1 MGTFKNIQHKLE
13 QFIKKYYINEL
24 IKGVIL
30 FFSIGLLYFLITLS
44 VESLLW
50 LNTTARAILFWL
62 FVLVELA
69 LFYRF
74 IALPLAKLFKL
85 KQGIN
90 ATKASKL
97 IGNHFPEVNDKLLNV
112 LQLYS
117 ENSQSELLLASI
129 DQKAEEL
136 SPIPFKLAINFKQNI
151 KYLKYAA
158 IPLAIICC
166 VAIFG
171 KLNWFSDSYERV
183 VNYKTAYE
191 APAPFQFYVLNNTL
205 STTENKSFTLIV
217 KTDGSVIPESA
228 EIEFNNESYFLKQ
241 QGSGAF
247 EFEFQQPKSDITFR
261 LTANGIYSKPYTLKI
276 VEVPT
281 LLSFEM
287 ALEYPKYTNKRDEI
301 LKSTGNAVVPQGTN
315 VTWTLTTKATENVT
329 LYSSDT
335 LTFNVT
341 QDDTYK
347 ASMHVFNG
355 MDYNITTSNSNLKDY
370 ENLAFNISVIKDQY
384 PELTIETKVDSLDL
398 QTLYFYGKASD
409 DYGLSKLRLVY
420 YSTEKDDKKEMKA
433 IPITPG
439 NYAEFISAFP
449 NDLDIEEGV
458 AYELYFEV
466 FDNDGSNRPKSTKSA
481 VFTYRKRTQ
490 TEEEAKQLQE
500 QNETI
505 QGLDKALDN
514 FEKQQKELEQLSKT
528 QKEKSELNFS
538 DKKKFENF
546 IKRQKQQENM
556 MQEFN
561 KKMKDNLEDFQKE
574 NKKEDQFKED
584 LKERLQ
590 ENEEQLKRDEKLLE
604 ELEKIKDKI
613 SKEEL
618 SDKIDKL
625 AKQNKNQKRSLEQM
639 LELTKRYYVSKK
651 MEKIAEELQELAKKQ
666 EALSNQKEEENTKEK
681 QEELN
686 DAFKKLQDD
695 LDVLQKDNSQLKQ
708 PLKLPRKPKEEQ
720 AISREQQQATDAL
733 DKKETPDSPEP
744 QDEQHKKAQQKQ
756 KNAAQKMMEM
766 GAKMQQQMGQSSQD
780 ALEEDTEMLRQI
792 LDNLVVFSFD
802 EEEVMNQFKSIEAN
816 HNEYANYLKKQ
827 KELRTH
833 FEHVDDSLFTL
844 SLRQPKISEQINKEI
859 YEVYFNV
866 DKALDQLAENNIY
879 QGVSAQQYAVTSA
892 NNLANFLS
900 DMFDSMQMQMMPS
913 PGKGQGEGGVP
924 LPDIIISQEELN
936 EQMKEGMKKGE
947 SGQPKEGEGQKP
959 GEQGPEGKE
968 GENGKTGEDGK
979 SGEDGKAGE
988 NGESGKNGKN
998 GKGNGNGEGK
1008 SSGTD
1013 GLDGFNEDLNGE
1025 LYKIYQQQQM
1035 IRQALEQRLEKEGLR
1050 GNGDARQ
1057 LLKDMEGVELDL
1069 INKGFTNQ
1077 TLSKMMNLQHQLLKL
1092 ENATFKQGQ
1101 DTKRKANTNKKDFNN
1116 TTNNQIPKAKEYF
1129 NTIEILNKQTLP
1141 LQPVYKEK
1149 VQDYFKQKIN

>member
-1 MGTFKNIQHKLE
+1 LRTFKIIQHKLE
-13 QFIKKYYINEL
+13 QFINKFYINEL

-30 FFSIGLLYFLITLS
+30 FFSIGLLYFIVTLS
-44 VESLLW
+44 IESLLW
-50 LNTTARAILFWL
+50 LNTTARTLLFWI
-62 FVLVELA
+62 FIVVECG

-85 KQGIN
+85 KKGIT
-90 ATKASKL
+90 ATEASKL
-97 IGNHFPEVNDKLLNV
+97 IGRHFPEVNDKLLNV
-112 LQLYS
+112 LQLHS
-117 ENSQSELLLASI
+117 ESNQSELLLASI

-136 SPIPFKLAINFKQNI
+136 SPIPFKLAINFKQNL

-158 IPLAIICC
+158 IPLVIILC
-166 VAIFG
+166 VAFFG
-171 KLNWFSDSYERV
+171 KLNWLSDSYERV

-191 APAPFQFYVLNNTL
+191 APAPFQFYVLNNPLT
-205 STTENKSFTLIV
+205 TTENQSFTLIV
-217 KTDGSVIPESA
+217 KTDGNVIPESA
-228 EIEFNNESYFLKQ
+228 EIEFNNETYYLKQ

-247 EFEFQQPKSDITFR
+247 EYEFEQPKTDITFR
-261 LTANGIYSKPYTLKI
+261 LTANGMYSKPYRLQVI
-276 VEVPT
+276 EVPT

-287 ALEYPKYTNKRDEI
+287 ALDYPNYTNKRDEI

-315 VTWTLTTKATENVT
+315 ITWTLTTKATDNVN
-329 LYSSDT
+329 LYSTDT
-335 LTFNVT
+335 LAFKVIKPEIFQTS
-341 QDDTYK
+341 K
-347 ASMHVFNG
+347 RVFNG
-355 MDYNITTSNSNLKDY
+355 MDYAIATSNTKLKDY
-370 ENLAFNISVIKDQY
+370 ENLAFNISVIKDQH

-420 YSTEKDDKKEMKA
+420 YPAEKEDKKELKA
-433 IPITPG
+433 IPIATG
-439 NYAEFISAFP
+439 NYADFISAFP
-449 NDLDIEEGV
+449 NDLDIEDGI

-466 FDNDGSNRPKSTKSA
+466 FDNDGSNGPKSIKSS
-481 VFTYRKRTQ
+481 VYTYRKRTQ
-490 TEEEAKQLQE
+490 TEEEEKQLKE

-505 QGLDKALDN
+505 QDLNKALDN

-528 QKEKSELNFS
+528 QKEKSQLNFN

-546 IKRQKQQENM
+546 IKRQRQQENM

-561 KKMKDNLEDFQKE
+561 KKMKDNLEEFQKE

-590 ENEEQLKRDEKLLE
+590 ENEEQLKRDEKLLD

-613 SKEEL
+613 SKERL
-618 SDKIDKL
+618 FDKIDKL
-625 AKQNKNQKRSLEQM
+625 AKQNKNQKRSLQQM

-651 MEKIAEELQELAKKQ
+651 MEKIAEELQTLAKKQ
-666 EALSNQKEEENTKEK
+666 EELSKENKENNTKEK
-681 QEELN
+681 QEALN
-686 DAFKKLQDD
+686 EAFKKLQDD
-695 LDVLQKDNSQLKQ
+695 LDALQKDNSQLKQ
-708 PLKLPRKPKEEQ
+708 PLKLPRKPTEEE

-733 DKKETPDSPEP
+733 DKKETTNSPQP
-744 QDEQHKKAQQKQ
+744 QNEQHKKAQQKQ

-766 GAKMQQQMGQSSQD
+766 GEQMQQQMGQSGQD
-780 ALEEDTEMLRQI
+780 AIEEDMEMLRQI

-833 FEHVDDSLFTL
+833 FEHIDDSLFAL

-866 DKALDQLAENNIY
+866 DKALEQLAENNLY
-879 QGVSAQQYAVTSA
+879 YGVSLQQYAVTSA

-913 PGKGQGEGGVP
+913 PGKGEGGMP
-924 LPDIIISQEELN
+924 LPDIIISQEALN
-936 EQMKEGMKKGE
+936 EQMKKGMKKGQDGE
-947 SGQPKEGEGQKP
+947 PKEGEGKKP
-959 GEQGPEGKE
+959 GEQGKEGQEGKD
-968 GENGKTGEDGK
+968 GE
-979 SGEDGKAGE
+979 
-988 NGESGKNGKN
+988 NGKN
-998 GKGNGNGEGK
+998 GKQGKEGKEGNGKGNGEGK
-1008 SSGTD
+1008 ESGTD

-1035 IRQALEQRLEKEGLR
+1035 IREALEERLEKEGLR

-1057 LLKDMEGVELDL
+1057 LLKDMEDVELDL

-1077 TLSKMMNLQHQLLKL
+1077 TLSKMMNLQHQLLKM
-1092 ENATFKQGQ
+1092 ENASFKQGQ
-1101 DTKRKANTNKKDFNN
+1101 DTKRKADTNTKDYNNTN
-1116 TTNNQIPKAKEYF
+1116 NNQIPKAKEYF

-1141 LQPVYKEK
+1141 LQPVYKQK
-1149 VQDYFKQKIN
+1149 VQEYFKQQIN